1 MPKQR
6 LPQTVRPFTYGS
18 VCSGIEA
25 FSLAVQPLKHWRA
38 SWFSEIDPFCNAV
51 LEARYPGVVNHG
63 DIEKT
68 PPQSFAEVD
77 LIVGGTPC
85 QSFSIQGARGGLA
98 DARGQLSL
106 RYCDLVAR
114 CKPEWVL
121 WENVPNALRV
131 ESGQAFAAIAGRL
144 SQLGYHL
151 AWRVLDSRY
160 FGVPQRRRRLFLVGN
175 NRSPAR
181 AAAALFERG
190 ANPETPAAARQV
202 RTQKRSTLP
211 SAREM
216 LGWTGDETPKFEIE
230 ATPTLRASQ
239 GGEGVGFVRGGVAAK
254 LTIEEWE
261 ILQGFYE
268 GYTDIEGWGVS
279 HRRKAL
285 GNAFPVPVLR
295 WIAGRISRLSRQASA

>member
-1 MPKQR
+1 MKAKPVK
-6 LPQTVRPFTYGS
+6 PFTYGS

-25 FSLAVQPLKHWRA
+25 FAHAVRELPGWRA
-38 SWFSEIDPFCNAV
+38 AWFSEIDKFCNEL
-51 LEARYPGVVNHG
+51 LETRYPGIVNHG

-68 PPQSFAEVD
+68 PLQSFAEVD
-77 LIVGGTPC
+77 LVVGGTPC
-85 QSFSIQGARGGLA
+85 QSFSIQGGQRGLD

-106 RYCDLVAR
+106 KFCDLVAR
-114 CKPEWVL
+114 CQPEWVL

-131 ESGQAFAAIAGRL
+131 ESGRAFAAITGRL

-151 AWRVLDSRY
+151 AWRVLDARY

-175 NRSPAR
+175 NRSPYR
-181 AAAALFERG
+181 AAAAIFD
-190 ANPETPAAARQV
+190 TAADSQITVATRQV
-202 RTQKRSTLP
+202 RAQKRSALSGP
-211 SAREM
+211 REM

-239 GGEGVGFVRGGVAAK
+239 GGEGVGFVRGSVAAK

-261 ILQGFYE
+261 LLQGFYE
-268 GYTDIEGWGVS
+268 GYTDIAGWGVS

-285 GNAFPVPVLR
+285 GNTFPVPVLR
-295 WIAGRISRLSRQASA
+295 WIAAKIDRLRHRPLQAVAG